1 MDNKKLSWPNYKYMD
16 NPQRWDANGRI
27 VLTTYDN
34 TADIMV
40 FENPNFLH
48 RVTITVKDG
57 KLRTRVTQ
65 QVENAEI
72 EKETETPS

>member
-1 MDNKKLSWPNYKYMD
+1 MKDQEKKEKLSWPNYEYMD
-16 NPQRWDANGRI
+16 NPKHWDANGRI

-34 TADIMV
+34 TADIMIY
-40 FENPNFLH
+40 EGINFLH

-72 EKETETPS
+72 EKD